1 MGTLGPQTC
10 REGTGGPEGLEAGLG
25 GPEQTPHP
33 GPLVILDPPFLL
45 GHGPSEKTLLE
56 GSAMRGPPA
65 RRTGQSTGPVSL
77 REPWGGPRPHHPETA
92 RGWTE
97 VWTGGAAA
105 PEREGTPVPWGQPC
119 GPAGQLKPRGEEA
132 AGLQGTP
139 SLQTWRATLP
149 ASSTVFPPSLSNE
162 PLQAWPGRHQAPL
175 AKFSRRPTEAG
186 CPRPP
191 APGAGN
197 AAQLPRQSAP
207 WPSTST
213 PPETLPVASATHLPK
228 KGEGS

>member
-1 MGTLGPQTC
+1 MQTPAPRPRCRPQGSLRQPSLPSSSALPSATGPAGPEAVTGPAPTPNCWRQDGGALGTLGPQTC

-65 RRTGQSTGPVSL
+65 RKTGRSTGPLSR

-92 RGWTE
+92 WGWTE

-105 PEREGTPVPWGQPC
+105 PEREGTPVPRGQPC

-132 AGLQGTP
+132 AGLRGTP

-149 ASSTVFPPSLSNE
+149 SLQHCSPPFPE
-162 PLQAWPGRHQAPL
+162 Q
-175 AKFSRRPTEAG
+175 
-186 CPRPP
+186 
-191 APGAGN
+191 
-197 AAQLPRQSAP
+197 
-207 WPSTST
+207 
-213 PPETLPVASATHLPK
+213 
-228 KGEGS
+228 